1 MEALIKTFERK
12 GDLTICTVKKRVTT
26 YFPNM
31 RLSIKDED
39 RLFKEHGVYDWYI
52 TARGYSRKHKQDKDN
67 YAIGRDNAELKA
79 MVKIQKKAANFYY
92 DLSII
97 FSKNIYK
104 NVCKREYSEVKKYVN
119 YYKKYKRTFLN
130 KENNGN

>member
-26 YFPNM
+26 YLPNM

-39 RLFKEHGVYDWYI
+39 RLFKENGVYDWYI

-79 MVKIQKKAANFYY
+79 MVKIQKKTVKFYY
-92 DLSII
+92 DLDRML
-97 FSKNIYK
+97 YA
-104 NVCKREYSEVKKYVN
+104 NVCKWCVKKEYSEGKKYLD
-119 YYKKYKRTFLN
+119 YYKKYKITFLN
-130 KENNGN
+130 KENNGK